1 VEFKDYYATLG
12 VGKTAT
18 DKELKQAYRKLARK
32 FHPDVN
38 PGDKAA
44 ESRFKEINEAYEVL
58 GDSDKRKKYDELGSN
73 WRMYE
78 QAGAGAGAPAG
89 GGFGGF
95 GGFGG
100 DPGQAWGTPGG
111 GSSYRTVT
119 PEEMEDLLGG
129 AGGQENPFSD
139 FFKTFFGGGGG
150 AERDAGG
157 RKTGRRSARARAG
170 SDVEQPIDLT
180 LEDAF
185 QGVTRRLSIKHRGHT
200 RTIDVRIPAGVKDN
214 ARVRVPGEGE
224 PGSGGAA
231 AGDLYLRIRLLP
243 HAQFERK
250 GNDLYAKTTVP
261 ATAAVLG
268 GEAEAP
274 SLAGRPIRL
283 KIPPTTQNGQVLRL
297 KGQGMP
303 STSAA
308 GERGD
313 LYVTV
318 DVQLPKAL
326 TPEQREHWE
335 ALAQLDGKPPAQS

>member
-1 VEFKDYYATLG
+1 MEFKDYYATLG

-73 WRMYE
+73 WRAYE
-78 QAGAGAGAPAG
+78 QAGGAGGAGVSGFDPQAWNTGGGAG
-89 GGFGGF
+89 G
-95 GGFGG
+95 
-100 DPGQAWGTPGG
+100 
-111 GSSYRTVT
+111 SYRTVS
-119 PEEMEDLLGG
+119 PEEMEELFGN
-129 AGGQENPFSD
+129 ENPFSD
-139 FFKTFFGGGGG
+139 FFKTFFGGGG
-150 AERDAGG
+150 AGG
-157 RKTGRRSARARAG
+157 REGARKGGRRSTRARAG
-170 SDVEQPIDLT
+170 SDVEQPIELS

-224 PGSGGAA
+224 PGQGGAA
-231 AGDLYLRIRLLP
+231 AGDLYLRIHLLP
-243 HAQFERK
+243 HPQLERK
-250 GNDLYAKTTVP
+250 GNDLYARTSVPVTT
-261 ATAAVLG
+261 AVLG

-274 SLAGRPIRL
+274 SLGGRPIRL

-303 STSAA
+303 STSAG

-335 ALAQLDGKPPAQS
+335 ALAQLDARPAVITS